1 MSHRSTSA
9 SDAAPLRAPST
20 AEVLVVARSHGV
32 SAATT
37 STSSRTEKGM
47 RARRRSRYSRE
58 PCAERRKQ
66 PTLKNAERKDM
77 TMRTKPYL
85 QRNSRT
91 FRTLERRQGL

>member
-1 MSHRSTSA
+1 MSHHSISGTS
-9 SDAAPLRAPST
+9 AAPLRALFNHRS
-20 AEVLVVARSHGV
+20 ARYCTLPRRVGRNNEHLDDD
-32 SAATT
+32 
-37 STSSRTEKGM
+37 RKGM
-47 RARRRSRYSRE
+47 RVRRRSRYSRE

>member
-1 MSHRSTSA
+1 
-9 SDAAPLRAPST
+9 
-20 AEVLVVARSHGV
+20 
-32 SAATT
+32 
-37 STSSRTEKGM
+37 M